1 MGIVVVMK
9 AGRPRVDLATL
20 PVYLRELLAAPKWP
34 QCLVFMGSIP
44 KSHTNKLLRVKL
56 GTRLQLP
63 ELSDDM
69 NTAERTFE
77 AICPPQG
84 TAIDV
89 LLLVKSSDQR
99 LVVVPHPRRTCAFVC
114 YLVNIDQIQ
123 AIKTAILC
131 ALSLCRNK

>member
-34 QCLVFMGSIP
+34 QCLVFMGSLP

-89 LLLVKSSDQR
+89 LIAKRIEL
-99 LVVVPHPRRTCAFVC
+99 P
-114 YLVNIDQIQ
+114 
-123 AIKTAILC
+123 
-131 ALSLCRNK
+131 